1 MKQRTRSIFLTSL
14 GSILVS
20 VMLAQAQQPA
30 ADSKGKTPDKPD
42 APPLLPSLSG
52 APKTDLS
59 GAAPEGF
66 VTRQEYD
73 ALLKR
78 LADLEARFGST
89 EGKTTSR
96 EKEVDESL
104 DELEAKNQEL
114 QKQVN
119 VAKPGTSDF
128 LVTGYGFSGFE
139 DRPGSSA
146 RFDAGFSPIFL
157 WRLDD
162 RLFFESELEIGLNAA
177 ATDVNL
183 EYADMAWIMN
193 DYMTFKAGKFLTPF
207 GIFSDRLHAAW
218 INKLP
223 DAPLPFG
230 HDGIV
235 PESQV
240 GVQVSGGF
248 PIGSTKFNY
257 AVYAVNGPRL
267 NLDAGEPAD
276 IGLLR
281 FDNFTETN
289 SRAYG
294 GRIGFLPLP
303 PLELG
308 YSFQS
313 ISGPV
318 NATLNGVDASF
329 MREIDWLRGALDL
342 RTEWIW
348 SDAGTVRTV
357 SDDGEPLSF
366 SNKRSGGYAQL
377 AYRPTKAKSDRL
389 KNFELVGRHDWLDQP
404 GGGKLPGNGSRS
416 TVGLNYW
423 LSPSSV
429 LKAAYEIGNG
439 GPDSNRGN
447 SLLIMAAI
455 GF

>member
-14 GSILVS
+14 AAILAS

-30 ADSKGKTPDKPD
+30 SDSKGKTPDASPLI
-42 APPLLPSLSG
+42 PPPSG
-52 APKTDLS
+52 VPKADPP
-59 GAAPEGF
+59 GEPPEGF
-66 VTRQEYD
+66 VTRKEYD
-73 ALLKR
+73 VLLKR
-78 LADLEARFGST
+78 LADLEARLGTT

-104 DELEAKNQEL
+104 EELETKNQEL
-114 QKQVN
+114 QKQVTA
-119 VAKPGTSDF
+119 AKPGTSDF
-128 LVTGYGFSGFE
+128 LITGYGFGGFE

-146 RFDAGFSPIFL
+146 RFNAGFSPIIL

-162 RLFFESELEIGLNAA
+162 RLFFESELEIGLNPDSI
-177 ATDVNL
+177 DVNL

-193 DYMTFKAGKFLTPF
+193 DYMTLKAGKFLTPF
-207 GIFSDRLHAAW
+207 GTFGDRLHAAW

-240 GVQVSGGF
+240 GAQISGGF
-248 PIGSTKFNY
+248 PVGSTKFNY
-257 AVYAVNGPRL
+257 ALYAVNGPRL
-267 NLDAGEPAD
+267 FLDADEPAD

-281 FDNFTETN
+281 FDNFSESN

-294 GRIGFLPLP
+294 GRVGFLPVP
-303 PLELG
+303 QLELG

-342 RTEWIW
+342 RAEWIW
-348 SDAGTVRTV
+348 SDAGTVRTA
-357 SDDGEPLSF
+357 SDDGDPLSF

-377 AYRPTKAKSDRL
+377 AYRPTKAKSDIT
-389 KNFELVGRHDWLDQP
+389 KNFELVGRYDWLDQP
-404 GGGKLPGNGSRS
+404 GGGELPGNGSRW

-423 LSPSSV
+423 LSPSAV

-439 GPDSNRGN
+439 GRDDNRGN
-447 SLLIMAAI
+447 SLLIQAAI